1 MKNILLLIFL
11 LIFIFSLPFPPFIKI
26 LNKKSEVANLE
37 ALESLN
43 ILIEEIENGI
53 PLLEAWSVSRN
64 GENFLELSEEKINN
78 LDFRTI
84 VKITKL
90 SANSGIA
97 LAPLLRSFRNEL
109 LAKKDLKSLIEIE
122 AASAKATTTLLAVL
136 PVLLLILAQSTGL
149 DIINTLRHSIIAQIS
164 IAFSIVLQLLGR
176 FWAKRI
182 INAIQ

>member
-37 ALESLN
+37 ALESVN

>member
-1 MKNILLLIFL
+1 MKNILLVIFL

-64 GENFLELSEEKINN
+64 GENFLEVSEGKIDN
-78 LDFRTI
+78 LDFRAI

-149 DIINTLRHSIIAQIS
+149 DLANTLRHSMIAQIS
-164 IAFSIVLQLLGR
+164 LALSIVLQLLGR

>member
-11 LIFIFSLPFPPFIKI
+11 LIFIFSLPFPLFIKKS
-26 LNKKSEVANLE
+26 NKKSEVANLE
-37 ALESLN
+37 PLESLN

-53 PLLEAWSVSRN
+53 PLLVAWSVARN
-64 GENFLELSEEKINN
+64 GENFLEVSEQKISN
-78 LDFRTI
+78 LDFRTV

-97 LAPLLRSFRNEL
+97 LAPLLRSYRDEL
-109 LAKKDLKSLIEIE
+109 LAKKDLKRLIEIE
-122 AASAKATTTLLAVL
+122 TASAKATTTLLAVL

-149 DIINTLRHSIIAQIS
+149 DLINTLRHSMIAQIS
-164 IAFSIVLQLLGR
+164 LAFSITLQLLGR

>member
-1 MKNILLLIFL
+1 MKNILLVIFL
-11 LIFIFSLPFPPFIKI
+11 LIFIFSLPFPPFIVKPNI
-26 LNKKSEVANLE
+26 KSEITN
-37 ALESLN
+37 LESLN

-64 GENFLELSEEKINN
+64 GENFLELSEEKIDN
-78 LDFRTI
+78 LDFKTI

-149 DIINTLRHSIIAQIS
+149 DLANTLRHSMIAQIS
-164 IAFSIVLQLLGR
+164 LALSIVLQLLGR

>member
-1 MKNILLLIFL
+1 MKNVLLLIFL
-11 LIFIFSLPFPPFIKI
+11 LIFIFSLPFPLFIKKP
-26 LNKKSEVANLE
+26 NSKSEVTTKDS
-37 ALESLN
+37 LESLD

-53 PLLEAWSVSRN
+53 SLLEAWSVARN
-64 GENFLELSEEKINN
+64 GENFLEVSKQKISN

-97 LAPLLRSFRNEL
+97 LAPLLRSYRNEL
-109 LAKKDLKSLIEIE
+109 LAKKDLKRLIEIE

-149 DIINTLRHSIIAQIS
+149 DVINTLRHSIIAQIS
-164 IAFSIVLQLLGR
+164 LAFSIALQLLGR

>member
-1 MKNILLLIFL
+1 MKNILLVIFL

-64 GENFLELSEEKINN
+64 GENFLELSEEKIDN
-78 LDFRTI
+78 LDFKTI

-149 DIINTLRHSIIAQIS
+149 DLANTLRHSMIAQIS
-164 IAFSIVLQLLGR
+164 LALSIVLQLLGR

>member
-37 ALESLN
+37 PLESLN

-64 GENFLELSEEKINN
+64 GENFLELSEEKIDN

-149 DIINTLRHSIIAQIS
+149 DLINTLRHSIIAQIS
-164 IAFSIVLQLLGR
+164 LAFSITLQLLGR

>member
-1 MKNILLLIFL
+1 MKNILLVIFL
-11 LIFIFSLPFPPFIKI
+11 LIFIFSLPFPPFIKV
-26 LNKKSEVANLE
+26 LSKKSEVANLE

-64 GENFLELSEEKINN
+64 GENFLELSEEKIDN
-78 LDFRTI
+78 LDFKTI

-149 DIINTLRHSIIAQIS
+149 DLANTLRHSMIAQIS
-164 IAFSIVLQLLGR
+164 LALSIVLQLLGR

>member
-1 MKNILLLIFL
+1 V
-11 LIFIFSLPFPPFIKI
+11 SEGKI
-26 LNKKSEVANLE
+26 D
-37 ALESLN
+37 
-43 ILIEEIENGI
+43 
-53 PLLEAWSVSRN
+53 
-64 GENFLELSEEKINN
+64 N
-78 LDFRTI
+78 LDFRAI

-97 LAPLLRSFRNEL
+97 LAPLLRSYRDEL
-109 LAKKDLKSLIEIE
+109 LAKKDLKRLIEIE

-149 DIINTLRHSIIAQIS
+149 DLINTLRHSMIAQIS
-164 IAFSIVLQLLGR
+164 LAFSITLQLLGR

>member
-1 MKNILLLIFL
+1 MKNILLVIFL

-26 LNKKSEVANLE
+26 LNKKGEVANLE

-64 GENFLELSEEKINN
+64 GENFLELSEEKIDN
-78 LDFRTI
+78 LDFKTI

-149 DIINTLRHSIIAQIS
+149 DLANTLRHSMIAQIS
-164 IAFSIVLQLLGR
+164 LALSIVLQLLGR

>member
-1 MKNILLLIFL
+1 MKNVLLIIFL
-11 LIFIFSLPFPPFIKI
+11 LIFIFSLPFPLFM
-26 LNKKSEVANLE
+26 NKPNRKSEVTPKE
-37 ALESLN
+37 YLESLD

-53 PLLEAWSVSRN
+53 PLLEAWSVARN
-64 GENFLELSEEKINN
+64 GENFLEVSEEGISN

-97 LAPLLRSFRNEL
+97 LAPLLRSYRNEL

-122 AASAKATTTLLAVL
+122 VASTKATTTLLAVL

-149 DIINTLRHSIIAQIS
+149 DVIKTLRHSIIAQIS
-164 IAFSIVLQLLGR
+164 LVFSIALQLLGR

>member
-1 MKNILLLIFL
+1 MKNILLVIFL

-64 GENFLELSEEKINN
+64 GENFLELSEEKIDN
-78 LDFRTI
+78 LDFRAI

-97 LAPLLRSFRNEL
+97 LAPLLRSYRNEL
-109 LAKKDLKSLIEIE
+109 LAKKDLKRLIEIE
-122 AASAKATTTLLAVL
+122 SASAKATTTLLAVL

-149 DIINTLRHSIIAQIS
+149 EVLNTLRHSTIS
-164 IAFSIVLQLLGR
+164 QMSLAFSITLQLLGR

>member
-1 MKNILLLIFL
+1 MKNILLVIFL
-11 LIFIFSLPFPPFIKI
+11 SIFIFSLPFPPFIKI

-64 GENFLELSEEKINN
+64 GENFLELSEEKIDN

-97 LAPLLRSFRNEL
+97 LAPLLRSFRDEL

-149 DIINTLRHSIIAQIS
+149 DLANTLRHSMIAQIS
-164 IAFSIVLQLLGR
+164 LALSIVLQLLGR

>member
-1 MKNILLLIFL
+1 MKNVLLVIFL
-11 LIFIFSLPFPPFIKI
+11 LIFILSLPFPPFIKKSS
-26 LNKKSEVANLE
+26 KKSDVTNLE
-37 ALESLN
+37 PLESLN

-53 PLLEAWSVSRN
+53 PLLEAWSVARN
-64 GENFLELSEEKINN
+64 GENFLEVSEEKISN
-78 LDFRTI
+78 LDFRTV

-90 SANSGIA
+90 SSNSGIA

-109 LAKKDLKSLIEIE
+109 LAKKDLQRLIEIE

-149 DIINTLRHSIIAQIS
+149 DVINTLRHSIIAQIS
-164 IAFSIVLQLLGR
+164 LAFSIALQLLGR